1 MMNRSIGRVLLAAP
15 VIAAMV
21 PGAAMSGRAS
31 GAGGDRSAAENPSVI
46 APSCAAEQPAVDH
59 AATGAV
65 TIRVSFPK
73 DVREAPAT
81 GRLVVMS
88 ARKGSKVG
96 EADPL
101 DGPFW
106 DEPQPMFGIDV
117 KDLAPGASAVIDDG
131 ATSFPAPVSKLSPGT
146 YRVQAML
153 DMKRENSS
161 WRREEGNLFSSAIAE
176 LVVKEGEAASVDL
189 VLDRAVKADALPV
202 QAGVEFVEGRAEL
215 PSGVRGSGARPRA
228 GGVLPRGVDAKRKYA
243 AVYEVPGFGGDHRG
257 VMGAANR
264 RDRVPENQP
273 FGELSRN
280 AFWIVLDPESP
291 NGHTLFA
298 DSANNGPCGRA
309 LVEELIPA
317 IEAKYPLVPKPA
329 ARMLRGHSSGGW
341 STLWLALNYPETF
354 GACWSSA
361 PDPVDFHAMQAGDVY
376 ENANMYADGAGKDI
390 PSHRSRGVSTMSVRQ
405 ENLME
410 EVLGPD
416 NTSGQQWDSW
426 FAVWGPRDT
435 GGHPA
440 ALFDPVTGVIDHAI
454 AEQYKK
460 YDIHE
465 LTRANEGTWGLT
477 FHQRIR
483 LLVGSLDSFYLNMA
497 VERLKPTIDA
507 LHFFVYPE
515 GKNGWIEIVPNADH
529 GTVMGAP
536 RARDIP
542 KEMLDH
548 LKRTKVLEE

>member
-1 MMNRSIGRVLLAAP
+1 MLVAALASVMASVVAGGRVGWASPFESTMANGSGP
-15 VIAAMV
+15 V
-21 PGAAMSGRAS
+21 GAAS
-31 GAGGDRSAAENPSVI
+31 AGI
-46 APSCAAEQPAVDH
+46 
-59 AATGAV
+59 
-65 TIRVSFPK
+65 TIRVSFSK
-73 DVREAPAT
+73 DVREAPAS
-81 GRLVVMS
+81 GRLVVMT
-88 ARKGSKVG
+88 ARKGSRVG
-96 EADPL
+96 EAEPL

-106 DEPQPMFGIDV
+106 DDPQPMFGIDV
-117 KDLAPGASAVIDDG
+117 KDLSPGTPVVIDDG
-131 ATSFPAPVSKLSPGT
+131 ATSFPAAVSRLAPGT

-161 WRREEGNLFSSAIAE
+161 WRREEGNLFTSAAAE
-176 LVVKEGEAASVDL
+176 LVVKEGAAASVEL
-189 VLDRAVKADALPV
+189 VLDRAVAAEALPV
-202 QAGVEFVEGRAEL
+202 QAGVEFVEVKSKLLSEFHGRDVML
-215 PSGVRGSGARPRA
+215 RA
-228 GGVLPRGVDAKRKYA
+228 GVVLPRGFDPGRKYA

-257 VMGAANR
+257 VLGAANR
-264 RDRVPENQP
+264 RDRVPENQA
-273 FGELSRN
+273 FGELSRK

-317 IEAKYPLVPKPA
+317 IEAKFPLVAAPA

-361 PDPVDFHAMQAGDVY
+361 PDPVDYHAMQAGNIY
-376 ENANMYADGAGKDI
+376 ENANMYTDAAGKDI
-390 PSHRSRGVSTMSVRQ
+390 PSLRTSARVAMSVRQ

-426 FAVWGPRDT
+426 FAVWGPR
-435 GGHPA
+435 GASGNPA
-440 ALFDPVTGVIDHAI
+440 ALFDPGTGVIDHAI

-460 YDIHE
+460 FDIHE
-465 LTRANEGTWGLT
+465 LTRTNQGTWGLA

-483 LLVGSLDSFYLNMA
+483 LICGTLDSFYLNLA

-507 LHFFVYPE
+507 LHFLVYPE
-515 GKNGWIEIVPNADH
+515 GRNGWIELVPDADH
-529 GTVMGAP
+529 GSVMGAA

-542 KEMLDH
+542 KEMLEH
-548 LKRTKVLEE
+548 LKRTKVVE

>member
-1 MMNRSIGRVLLAAP
+1 MGAPPAAA
-15 VIAAMV
+15 VSSSAIVASDA
-21 PGAAMSGRAS
+21 RAS
-31 GAGGDRSAAENPSVI
+31 DPSATASI
-46 APSCAAEQPAVDH
+46 
-59 AATGAV
+59 
-65 TIRVSFPK
+65 TIRVSFSK
-73 DVREAPAT
+73 DVRALPAT
-81 GRLVVMS
+81 GRLVVMT
-88 ARKGSKVG
+88 ARKESKVG
-96 EADPL
+96 GADPL

-106 DEPQPMFGIDV
+106 DDPQPMFGIDV
-117 KDLAPGASAVIDDG
+117 KDLAPGAAAVIDDD
-131 ATSFPAPVSKLSPGT
+131 ATSFPAPISKLAPGT

-176 LVVKEGEAASVDL
+176 LEVKEGAAASVEL
-189 VLDRAVKADALPV
+189 VLDRAVKVDPLPA
-202 QAGVEFVEGRAEL
+202 QAGVEFVEVRSKLLSDFHGHDVMLHA
-215 PSGVRGSGARPRA
+215 GV
-228 GGVLPRGVDAKRKYA
+228 VLPRGFDAKGKYA

-257 VMGAANR
+257 VLGAASR

-273 FGELSRN
+273 FGELSRKV
-280 AFWIVLDPESP
+280 FWIVLDPESP

-317 IEAKYPLVPKPA
+317 IEAKYPLVAAPA

-361 PDPVDFHAMQAGDVY
+361 PDPVDFHAMQAGNVY
-376 ENANMYADGAGKDI
+376 EHANMYADGAGDDI

-426 FAVWGPRDT
+426 FAVWGPK
-435 GGHPA
+435 GASGNPA
-440 ALFDPVTGVIDHAI
+440 ALFDPNSGVIDHVV
-454 AEQYKK
+454 AELYKK

-465 LTRANEGTWGLT
+465 LTRANQGTWGLT

-483 LLVGSLDSFYLNMA
+483 LLVGSLDSFYLNIA

-515 GKNGWIEIVPNADH
+515 GKNGWIEVVPNADH

-536 RARDIP
+536 RAREIP
-542 KEMLDH
+542 KEMLEH
-548 LKRTKVLEE
+548 LKRTKVLEP

>member
-15 VIAAMV
+15 VFAAMV
-21 PGAAMSGRAS
+21 SGAAMSGRAS

-65 TIRVSFPK
+65 TLRVSFNK

-81 GRLVVMS
+81 GRLVVMTV
-88 ARKGSKVG
+88 RKGSKVG

-117 KDLAPGASAVIDDG
+117 KDLAPGASAVFDDG
-131 ATSFPAPVSKLSPGT
+131 ATSFPVPISKLAPGT

-189 VLDRAVKADALPV
+189 VLDRAVKADALPA
-202 QAGVEFVEGRAEL
+202 QAGVEFVEVRSKLLSEF
-215 PSGVRGSGARPRA
+215 RGSDVMLRA
-228 GGVLPRGVDAKRKYA
+228 GVVLPRGFDAKRKYA

-376 ENANMYADGAGKDI
+376 ANANMYTDGAGKDI

-426 FAVWGPRDT
+426 FAVWGPR
-435 GGHPA
+435 GASGHPA
-440 ALFDPVTGVIDHAI
+440 ALFDPVTGAIDQAI
-454 AEQYKK
+454 ADQYKK

-465 LTRANEGTWGLT
+465 LTRANQGTWGLT